1 MRRAGGRLVAAGI
14 GAAVATSLLTW
25 TILAA
30 TSTATVTPSSAEPG
44 DAITV
49 EIHVFGGPISG
60 TDLYLVPTDNA
71 ADGPHCS
78 DMTGSV
84 LVGTVAWTDN
94 GLDHDGVAHF
104 TLPAVPGGDYV
115 LLIELGNVIPPCFP
129 AGSLEV
135 RGGEGPDTAMGRP
148 AMPLG
153 VWLMVA
159 GLGLFGV
166 AAWAR
171 RRAKSKEEAG
181 EGWR

>member
-25 TILAA
+25 TTLAA

-104 TLPAVPGGDYV
+104 TLPAVPDGDYV

-129 AGSLEV
+129 AGSLAV
-135 RGGEGPDTAMGRP
+135 GGSEGPDTAMGVP
-148 AMPLG
+148 SVPQG
-153 VWLMVA
+153 VWLTVG
-159 GLGLFGV
+159 GLGLLGA
-166 AAWAR
+166 AAWAMLR
-171 RRAKSKEEAG
+171 MKSTDETDG
-181 EGWR
+181 